1 VAQSSAN
8 NPANVISNTAFTQ
21 NPAALDS
28 PSPSP
33 SPAPSPTPVPTATP
47 NITPPPVSPS
57 A

>member
-1 VAQSSAN
+1 VAQSSASS
-8 NPANVISNTAFTQ
+8 PANVISNTAFTQ

-33 SPAPSPTPVPTATP
+33 SPAPVPTATP